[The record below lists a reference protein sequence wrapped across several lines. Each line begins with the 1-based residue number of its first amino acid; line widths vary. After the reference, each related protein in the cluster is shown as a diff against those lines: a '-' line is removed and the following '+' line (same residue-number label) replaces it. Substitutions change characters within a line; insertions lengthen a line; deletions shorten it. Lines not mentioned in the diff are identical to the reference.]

1 MRSKPLVVILAEN
14 GARRLLVS
22 NEQVTRELLL
32 VEEDLVVVPQD
43 SAQCVQRLKE
53 FLRPAVEPVIE
64 CRCEVRR
71 RSRVPSLSGQ
81 TAPSIVGLGT
91 GIEIVARAVR
101 RAARPDQKFRTLECE
116 LPILDQQILSDGRV
130 LAVGE

>member
-1 MRSKPLVVILAEN
+1 MGGEPMVVILAED

-32 VEEDLVVVPQD
+32 VEEGLVVVPQH

-53 FLRPAVEPVIE
+53 FLRPAVEPLVE
-64 CRCEVRR
+64 CRFEVRR

-81 TAPSIVGLGT
+81 TGPSIVGLGT

-101 RAARPDQKFRTLECE
+101 RAARRDQKFRALECQ
-116 LPILDQQILSDGRV
+116 LPILDQQILSNGGV
-130 LAVGE
+130 LAVG